1 MYARVTLL
9 ELDPVRFD
17 VAAALE
23 RFQALVLPDLR
34 SHPGYDG
41 VYLLANEEGKGV
53 VITLWES
60 EEDAEA
66 GLASGFYTAQLE
78 KFVALFRAPPG
89 RESYEVVFAE
99 APDLARSTR

>member
-9 ELDPVRFD
+9 ELDPVRFEI
-17 VAAALE
+17 AAALE

-34 SHPGYDG
+34 SQPGYEG

-66 GLASGFYTAQLE
+66 ALASGFYTAQLE
-78 KFVALFRAPPG
+78 RFVALFRAPPG

-99 APDLARSTR
+99 APDFARSTR